1 MTLLRLC
8 ASETQS
14 QTFKFNSLLGEHRVR
29 VIFFFFPV
37 GLQIRKAFP
46 KGRELEFPF
55 DLSLVGG
62 RGLSRGGER
71 SDGGRGEGEERRW
84 LSLTF
89 FS

>member
-29 VIFFFFPV
+29 VFFFSV

-62 RGLSRGGER
+62 RGLSCGGER
-71 SDGGRGEGEERRW
+71 SDGGRGEGEERRR